1 MARQDT
7 HPYVSGTVDTCA
19 EPVIGWKRFHEGDVR
34 GVTTIARV
42 AQEAGVGV
50 GTVSRVIN
58 GSAAVSE
65 ATRRRVL
72 DVVAELG
79 YEPNATARALSTGR
93 TRSVGVIAPFFTRSS
108 IIERLRGVAPALA
121 GAGYQLILFDVERP
135 EQRDAAFRS
144 LIGRV
149 DGLLSISLAPE
160 PADRQRLAAAG
171 VPVVLVDQA
180 HDDLPT
186 VVVDDV
192 EGGRM
197 ATAHLLELGH
207 ERIAFAGD
215 TVDGVHGASASS
227 RRCVGYQRA
236 LASAGLPVRPELVK
250 LRPHGRETVA
260 IARDLLGLAS
270 PPTAIFASSDL
281 QALTMIDALEA
292 QGVRVPED
300 ISVVGFD
307 DVELARYAGLTTVAQ
322 PLELSGRRGAELLLR
337 ALDGDDLPKR
347 RQNLPL
353 ELVVRGTT
361 APPKANSAFSK
372 RAPRRGA
379 EHVSGMT

>member
-1 MARQDT
+1 M
-7 HPYVSGTVDTCA
+7 
-19 EPVIGWKRFHEGDVR
+19 IGWKRFHEGALE
-34 GVTTIARV
+34 GLTTIARV

-58 GSAAVSE
+58 GSSAVSE

-108 IIERLRGVAPALA
+108 IIERLRGVAPELA

-149 DGLLSISLAPE
+149 DGLLSISLVPDA
-160 PADRQRLAAAG
+160 ADLQRLAAAG

-180 HDDLPT
+180 HDRLPS
-186 VVVDDV
+186 VLVDDV
-192 EGGRM
+192 AGGRM
-197 ATAHLLELGH
+197 ATEHLLELGH

-236 LASAGLPVRPELVK
+236 LANAGLAVSPELVK
-250 LRPHGRETVA
+250 LRPHGRETTA
-260 IARDLLGLAS
+260 IARDLLALAN
-270 PPTAIFASSDL
+270 PPTAIFAASDL
-281 QALTMIDALEA
+281 QALSMIDVLEA
-292 QGVRVPED
+292 LGARVPED
-300 ISVVGFD
+300 FSVVGFD

-322 PLELSGRRGAELLLR
+322 PLEVSGRRGAQLLLR
-337 ALDGDDLPKR
+337 ALDGEDLPE
-347 RQNLPL
+347 RQELPL
-353 ELVVRGTT
+353 ELVIRGTT
-361 APPKANSAFSK
+361 ASPRANSAFGPT
-372 RAPRRGA
+372 APGKSA
-379 EHVSGMT
+379 AHLS

>member
-1 MARQDT
+1 MRAAT
-7 HPYVSGTVDTCA
+7 
-19 EPVIGWKRFHEGDVR
+19 VIGWKRFHEGDVR

-65 ATRRRVL
+65 TTRRRVL

-93 TRSVGVIAPFFTRSS
+93 TRSIGVIAPFFTRSS
-108 IIERLRGVAPALA
+108 IIERLRGVGPALA

-149 DGLLSISLAPE
+149 DGLLSISMAPD
-160 PADRQRLAAAG
+160 PADLERLAAAG

-180 HDDLPT
+180 HDRLPT
-186 VVVDDV
+186 VLVDDV
-192 EGGRM
+192 AGGRM
-197 ATAHLLELGH
+197 ATGHLLELGH

-236 LASAGLPVRPELVK
+236 LADAGIPVRPELVK
-250 LRPHGRETVA
+250 LRPHGREAGA
-260 IARDLLGLAS
+260 IARDLLALAN
-270 PPTAIFASSDL
+270 PPTAVFAASDL
-281 QALTMIDALEA
+281 QALSMIDAVEA
-292 QGVRVPED
+292 VGARVPED
-300 ISVVGFD
+300 VSVVGFD

-322 PLELSGRRGAELLLR
+322 PLEVSGRKGAELLLR
-337 ALDGDDLPKR
+337 ALDGDELSEP
-347 RQNLPL
+347 RQHLPL
-353 ELVVRGTT
+353 EVVVRATT
-361 APPKANSAFSK
+361 APPAMEFRISK
-372 RAPRRGA
+372 PAAREGR
-379 EHVSGMT
+379 EQVSRVT